1 MVNEKLKGIHFDILK
16 EIGNIGAG
24 NAATALA
31 QLLNK
36 KIEMNVPKV
45 NILPINEIPEVFGN
59 IEDLVVVVYMRLT
72 GKITGNI
79 LFVLGEQDALK
90 LLNMLVG
97 QDIDS
102 LLELDEMQKSAMLEI
117 GNIITGSYI
126 SALSDFI
133 KMPMIPSVPAISI
146 DMLGAVLSTP
156 LIEMYYKGDTALLI
170 ETKFM
175 DNENHLKGHFILIPD
190 PKSIGVVFTALGVNY
205 NGSG

>member
-1 MVNEKLKGIHFDILK
+1 MVNENLKDIHFDILK

-36 KIEMNVPKV
+36 RIDMNVPKV

-59 IEDLVVVVYMRLT
+59 IEDLVVAVYMRLT

-97 QDIDS
+97 QAIDS
-102 LLELDEMQKSAMLEI
+102 LPELDEMQKSAMLEI

-156 LIEMYYKGDTALLI
+156 LSEMFYKGDTALLI

-175 DNENHLKGHFILIPD
+175 DKEDHLKGHFILIPD
-190 PKSIGVVFTALGVNY
+190 PKSIEIMFTALGMNY
-205 NGSG
+205 NGSS